1 MMKITVVTDDN
12 RFFEYVRSAVRMNGC
27 IFVKYD
33 RDKAEES
40 VKGSELVVVDLLSSD
55 KQIPAGGCPVA
66 VFSAVPAYSEAIRFL
81 QKGVKGYGNRF
92 MNHENLNQM
101 VHTVLSGQVWLPPAI
116 LSRLIASVPQNGTS
130 RLESGFFNDLSEREQ
145 QVAELIGRGMS
156 NKEIAEFM
164 GITIRTVKAHLS
176 SVFVKTGCRDRLE
189 VALRL
194 KGSI

>member
-40 VKGSELVVVDLLSSD
+40 VKGAELVVVDLLSSD

-101 VHTVLSGQVWLPPAI
+101 VHTVLAGQVWLPPAI